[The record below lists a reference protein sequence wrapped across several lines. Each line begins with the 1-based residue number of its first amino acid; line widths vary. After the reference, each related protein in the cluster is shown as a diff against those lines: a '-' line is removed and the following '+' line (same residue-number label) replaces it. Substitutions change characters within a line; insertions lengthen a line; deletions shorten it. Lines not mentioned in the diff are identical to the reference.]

1 VTLRAIAYYR
11 VSTSEQGRSGL
22 GIDAQKQA
30 VSAYV
35 AGTGMALV
43 GEYQDIESGKRDD
56 RPELLRAIAHTKRC
70 KGILVIAK
78 LDRLSRS
85 VSFVSSLMDAGVKFV
100 AVDNPSANE
109 LTIHI
114 LAAVAQAERKAIG
127 ERTRAALA
135 AARARGVRLG
145 NPDLR
150 VARQQ
155 ALDAI
160 AQQRVRFASNTL
172 PIIWELRAAGC
183 TTLQRIADALNAR
196 GIDTPRRGRWTA
208 TAVRRILG
216 GEAVR
221 SSGSSPL

>member
-1 VTLRAIAYYR
+1 MLRAIAYYR

-22 GIDAQKQA
+22 GLDAQKQA
-30 VSAYV
+30 VSAHV
-35 AGTGMALV
+35 AGTGMALA

-135 AARARGVRLG
+135 AARARGIRLG

-150 VARQQ
+150 GARQQ
-155 ALDAI
+155 ALDVI

-172 PIIWELRAAGC
+172 PIIRELRAAGC

-208 TAVRRILG
+208 TAVRRVLG